1 MWAAGN
7 SLGWNLIGG
16 NLPGG
21 FDHGEIFLVPSN
33 IYHNTFL
40 QQNLALKMESQM
52 KDTNSSIYNIIVIR
66 NGNIVFPFLMT
77 MIISKL
83 FSNVI
88 EKICF
93 KNLLQWRILNHKV
106 LNHKNQTIKCRF
118 LAFLSLATIN
128 FGNFLQ
134 SKLSLTDMLHSRYL
148 VLVESFS

>member
-1 MWAAGN
+1 MNSTGGGGGVIYQGEIWAAGN
-7 SLGWNLIGG
+7 SLGWNLIGW

-88 EKICF
+88 DKICF
-93 KNLLQWRILNHKV
+93 KNLLQ
-106 LNHKNQTIKCRF
+106 
-118 LAFLSLATIN
+118 
-128 FGNFLQ
+128 
-134 SKLSLTDMLHSRYL
+134 
-148 VLVESFS
+148 